1 MEPFL
6 KCLLIV
12 FPQILPEL
20 SPRDEG
26 EEFSSSS
33 ISVTVGGGS
42 GNEPSSSS
50 SPYLVHAGVASEVA
64 SDAALLLALPASKC
78 ESARRAAELARTAAA
93 ALALRHGSLA
103 AALSAATTLDER
115 EAADELFG
123 GMFLEELLDVR
134 TVEQVR
140 LSPMCRVIF
149 SVENIL

>member
-1 MEPFL
+1 MEPFIE
-6 KCLLIV
+6 CLLIV

-50 SPYLVHAGVASEVA
+50 SSPYLVHAGVASEVA

-78 ESARRAAELARTAAA
+78 ESARRAAALARTAAA
-93 ALALRHGSLA
+93 ALSLRHGSLA

-140 LSPMCRVIF
+140 LSRCA
-149 SVENIL
+149 E